1 MKMKFWSNLYE
12 RFSPKIYS
20 YTVYIL
26 IWVKKTMFS
35 NFWFATLSPFY
46 PHALES
52 GKIGMECLLFEKK
65 LYLREGTL
73 SM

>member
-1 MKMKFWSNLYE
+1 
-12 RFSPKIYS
+12 
-20 YTVYIL
+20 
-26 IWVKKTMFS
+26 MFS